1 MIVDGHLD
9 LAYNAL
15 VDGRDYTRSA
25 LDTRAEEAGGP
36 IETTNGRCM
45 VGLPEL
51 LAGDVRLIIA
61 TLFALPRSEAA
72 QGECGYVN
80 QHGAHE
86 QALAQLGIYLRWA
99 AELDEIDLVQSA
111 ADLVRPAGRVGVAL
125 LIENADCI
133 RTIDD
138 VELFH
143 RAGVRMVG
151 PAWLVDNEYVVGGL
165 TKEGRELVGELS
177 RLGMCLDVSHLPD
190 GGIGRAAMSHE
201 GMMVASHANPRSV
214 LMEARQL
221 PDFAI
226 KLIAERDGVVG
237 VMPVAWALPANT
249 MDAVCEAIEAVAE
262 TAGSARHVAIGSDYD
277 GGFGSEQTPDE
288 LDTIADH
295 RKIGEALRGRGWNDD
310 DVAGVLGGNWL
321 RVLGGLYA

>member
-15 VDGRDYTRSA
+15 VDGRDYSRSA
-25 LDTRAEEAGGP
+25 LDIRADEAGGP
-36 IETTNGRCM
+36 IETSNGRCM

-61 TLFALPRSEAA
+61 TLFSMPRSEAG

-86 QALAQLGIYLRWA
+86 QALAQLGIYRRWA
-99 AELDEIDLVQSA
+99 DEVDAFDLALTA
-111 ADLVRPAGRVGVAL
+111 ADLERSAGSVGVAL

-133 RTIDD
+133 RTLAD
-138 VELFH
+138 VERFFE
-143 RAGVRMVG
+143 AGVRMIG
-151 PAWLVDNEYVVGGL
+151 PAWNADNSYVVGGL
-165 TKEGRELVGELS
+165 TKEGRELVAEMS
-177 RLGMCLDVSHLPD
+177 RLGICLDVSHLPD
-190 GGIGRAAMSHE
+190 GGIGRAAISHE
-201 GMMVASHANPRSV
+201 GMIVASHSNPRAS
-214 LMEARQL
+214 LMGARQV

-237 VMPVAWALPANT
+237 VMPAAWALPENT
-249 MDAVCEAIEAVAE
+249 MHALCEAIETVAE
-262 TAGSARHVAIGSDYD
+262 VACSARHVAIGSDYD

-295 RKIGEALRGRGWNDD
+295 RAIGEALTARGWGAD

-321 RVLGGLYA
+321 RVLRGLYG

>member
-25 LDTRAEEAGGP
+25 LAIRADEAGGP
-36 IETTNGRCM
+36 IEASNGRCM

-51 LAGDVRLIIA
+51 LAGDVRLIVG
-61 TLFALPRSEAA
+61 TLFAMPRSEAA
-72 QGECGYVN
+72 KGECGYLN
-80 QHGAHE
+80 PHGAHE
-86 QALAQLGIYLRWA
+86 QALAQLGIYRRWA
-99 AELDEIDLVQSA
+99 AERDEIDLVTTA
-111 ADLVRPAGRVGVAL
+111 ADLDRPAGRVGVAL

-133 RTIDD
+133 RTLDD

-143 RAGVRMVG
+143 EAGVRIVG
-151 PAWLVDNEYVVGGL
+151 PAWLVANEYVAGGL
-165 TKEGRELVGELS
+165 TKEGRALVDELS
-177 RLGMCLDVSHLPD
+177 RRGMCLDVSHLPD
-190 GGIGRAAMSHE
+190 SGIGRAAERHH
-201 GMMVASHANPRSV
+201 GMLVASHANPRRV
-214 LMEARQL
+214 MMDGRQL

-226 KLIAERDGVVG
+226 KTIAERDGVVG

-249 MDAVCEAIEAVAE
+249 LDAVCEAIEAVAE
-262 TAGSARHVAIGSDYD
+262 VAGGARHVGIGSDYD
-277 GGFGSEQTPDE
+277 GGFGSEETPDE

-295 RKIGEALRGRGWNDD
+295 AKIGAALTARGWSVD